1 VSRRRPPS
9 RPATGRGR
17 RGGHASASASK
28 KRLPRRTARP
38 RTRAAGTTRRKRF
51 GQHFLKPVWVH
62 RVVEAIAP
70 GPGDVFLEIGPG
82 RGALTRPLA
91 ATGVP
96 ILAVE
101 IDRDLVAELAPTV
114 PSHVTIL
121 SGSVLDLDPRPFL
134 TGLAPQ
140 RPPGPAAD
148 APPAPKRFRVVGNL
162 PYNVATP
169 IIAQLV
175 AWHRQQEFFD
185 DATVMVQREVAD
197 RLVARPGRKAYG
209 GLTIFAQRHA
219 QIEKLLDLPPGAF
232 VPPPKVRSS
241 LIRLTFG
248 PPAVKVPDEAL
259 FDRLVKS
266 LFMQRRKTLLN
277 ALKRFD
283 PTAPAVLALA
293 GLDGSRRPE
302 TLELAEIAVL
312 ARLFA
317 TVRRPAVL

>member
-1 VSRRRPPS
+1 MSPRRPTR
-9 RPATGRGR
+9 RPAAGRGR
-17 RGGHASASASK
+17 RATASAQKA
-28 KRLPRRTARP
+28 RPARP
-38 RTRAAGTTRRKRF
+38 RPRAAGRSRRKRF

-62 RVVEAIAP
+62 RIIDAIDP
-70 GPGDVFLEIGPG
+70 VPGDVFLEIGSG
-82 RGALTRPLA
+82 RGALTLPLA

-96 ILAVE
+96 VLAVE

-114 PSHVTIL
+114 PSNVTIL

-134 TGLAPQ
+134 TGLEPQ
-140 RPPGPAAD
+140 RPPAPAGDTFA
-148 APPAPKRFRVVGNL
+148 APRRFRVAGNL

-169 IIAQLV
+169 IV
-175 AWHRQQEFFD
+175 ARLLEWHRQQHFFA

-209 GLTIFAQRHA
+209 ALTVFAQRHA
-219 QIEKLLDLPPGAF
+219 RIEKLLDLPPGAF
-232 VPPPKVRSS
+232 VPPPKVHSS
-241 LIRLTFG
+241 LIRFTFG
-248 PPAVKVPDEAL
+248 ASAVKVPDEAL